1 MLSEGISI
9 QKVRDLVTTEF
20 TAVDQLIN
28 KRLFSQVKLIQQI
41 SEHIVQ
47 GRGKRLRPLL
57 VLLCAK
63 ALNCAEKD
71 SIELAAIIE
80 FIHTAT
86 LLHDDVVDRSQ
97 LRRGRPTANAIWGN
111 EASILVGDFLYSR
124 SFQMMTNLKNLR
136 VMEVLADTTN
146 TIAEGEVLQLMN
158 RNNPKTS
165 EADYMNVIRLKTAK
179 LFEAATQLGAI
190 AACSSIE
197 QELALATYGLHLGI
211 AYQLIDDILD
221 YSASTEELG
230 KNLGDDLAEGN
241 STLPLIIAMQ
251 RGTQKQVDILY
262 SAIKEGGSKDLNSI
276 LKIIQQTSALSYA
289 KQKAEEQAHLAINAL
304 SIIPSSIY
312 KEALQTLVRFAV
324 ERTS

>member
-9 QKVRDLVTTEF
+9 QKIRDLVTTEF
-20 TAVDQLIN
+20 DAVDQLIN
-28 KRLFSQVKLIQQI
+28 KRLFSQVKLIQNI

-71 SIELAAIIE
+71 AIELAAIIE

-136 VMEVLADTTN
+136 VMEVLAN
-146 TIAEGEVLQLMN
+146 TG
-158 RNNPKTS
+158 
-165 EADYMNVIRLKTAK
+165 
-179 LFEAATQLGAI
+179 
-190 AACSSIE
+190 
-197 QELALATYGLHLGI
+197 
-211 AYQLIDDILD
+211 
-221 YSASTEELG
+221 
-230 KNLGDDLAEGN
+230 
-241 STLPLIIAMQ
+241 
-251 RGTQKQVDILY
+251 
-262 SAIKEGGSKDLNSI
+262 
-276 LKIIQQTSALSYA
+276 
-289 KQKAEEQAHLAINAL
+289 
-304 SIIPSSIY
+304 
-312 KEALQTLVRFAV
+312 
-324 ERTS
+324 